1 MSLETEIS
9 QLTKAINELNANFE
23 LLINSQKTTI
33 TPPQTQ
39 AQEAQTQAQEAQTQA
54 QEAQTQAQ
62 EVPSTEPELIPAIAK
77 TMNRTRDELQAMCL
91 AATKRNAANR
101 DIIKSIMLN
110 NFEAR
115 KTGDLADNQVD
126 MCYSMIAEATQDE

>member
-1 MSLETEIS
+1 MSLENEIS
-9 QLTKAINELNANFE
+9 QLTKAINELNAKFE
-23 LLINSQKTTI
+23 LLFNSQKTTP
-33 TPPQTQ
+33 TPTPLPTPQ
-39 AQEAQTQAQEAQTQA
+39 AQ
-54 QEAQTQAQ
+54 
-62 EVPSTEPELIPAIAK
+62 PEPEQAALLPDVAK

>member
-1 MSLETEIS
+1 MSLENEIS
-9 QLTKAINELNANFE
+9 QLTKAINELNAKFE
-23 LLINSQKTTI
+23 LLFNAQSAP
-33 TPPQTQ
+33 TPQ
-39 AQEAQTQAQEAQTQA
+39 AQATPQAQ
-54 QEAQTQAQ
+54 
-62 EVPSTEPELIPAIAK
+62 PEPEQAALLPDVAK
-77 TMNRTRDELQAMCL
+77 TMSRTRDELQAMCL

>member
-9 QLTKAINELNANFE
+9 QLTKAINELNAKFE
-23 LLINSQKTTI
+23 LLFNSQKTTP
-33 TPPQTQ
+33 TPPP
-39 AQEAQTQAQEAQTQA
+39 
-54 QEAQTQAQ
+54 TQAQ
-62 EVPSTEPELIPAIAK
+62 EVPTQAQEAALLPDVAK

-91 AATKRNAANR
+91 AATKRNSANR

-115 KTGDLADNQVD
+115 KSSDLADNQVD
-126 MCYSMIAEATQDE
+126 MCYAMIAEATQDD

>member
-33 TPPQTQ
+33 TPP
-39 AQEAQTQAQEAQTQA
+39 QTQA

>member
-1 MSLETEIS
+1 MSLENEIS
-9 QLTKAINELNANFE
+9 QLTKSINELNANFE
-23 LLINSQKTTI
+23 RFFNAQSAP
-33 TPPQTQ
+33 TPQ
-39 AQEAQTQAQEAQTQA
+39 AQ
-54 QEAQTQAQ
+54 
-62 EVPSTEPELIPAIAK
+62 SSIEPEQVTLLPDVTK

-115 KTGDLADNQVD
+115 KSSDLADNQVD
-126 MCYSMIAEATQDE
+126 MCYAMIAEATQDD

>member
-1 MSLETEIS
+1 MSLENEIS

-23 LLINSQKTTI
+23 RFFNAQSAP
-33 TPPQTQ
+33 TPQ
-39 AQEAQTQAQEAQTQA
+39 AQPT
-54 QEAQTQAQ
+54 
-62 EVPSTEPELIPAIAK
+62 PISEPEQVALLPDVAK

-115 KTGDLADNQVD
+115 KSSDLADNQVD
-126 MCYSMIAEATQDE
+126 MCYAMIAEATQDD

>member
-1 MSLETEIS
+1 MSLETQIS
-9 QLTKAINELNANFE
+9 ELNATIKTLNE
-23 LLINSQKTTI
+23 TIKLLLQRGVIS
-33 TPPQTQ
+33 TPQ
-39 AQEAQTQAQEAQTQA
+39 AQTT
-54 QEAQTQAQ
+54 
-62 EVPSTEPELIPAIAK
+62 PIEPEQAALLPDVAK

-115 KTGDLADNQVD
+115 KISDLADNQVD
-126 MCYSMIAEATQDE
+126 MCYVMIAEATQDD

>member
-9 QLTKAINELNANFE
+9 QLTKAINELNAKFE
-23 LLINSQKTTI
+23 LLFNSQKTTP
-33 TPPQTQ
+33 TPPP
-39 AQEAQTQAQEAQTQA
+39 
-54 QEAQTQAQ
+54 TQAQ
-62 EVPSTEPELIPAIAK
+62 EVPTQAQEVALLPDVAK
-77 TMNRTRDELQAMCL
+77 TMNHTREDLQAMCL

-115 KTGDLADNQVD
+115 KTGDLADNQINL
-126 MCYSMIAEATQDE
+126 CYSMIAEATKD

>member
-1 MSLETEIS
+1 MSLENEIS
-9 QLTKAINELNANFE
+9 QLTKSINELNANFE
-23 LLINSQKTTI
+23 RFFNAQSAP
-33 TPPQTQ
+33 TPQ
-39 AQEAQTQAQEAQTQA
+39 AQPT
-54 QEAQTQAQ
+54 
-62 EVPSTEPELIPAIAK
+62 PISEPEQVALLPDVAK

>member
-1 MSLETEIS
+1 MSLENEIS
-9 QLTKAINELNANFE
+9 QLTKSINELNANFE
-23 LLINSQKTTI
+23 RFFNAQSAP
-33 TPPQTQ
+33 TPQ
-39 AQEAQTQAQEAQTQA
+39 AQ
-54 QEAQTQAQ
+54 
-62 EVPSTEPELIPAIAK
+62 PEPEPEQVTLLPDVTK
-77 TMNRTRDELQAMCL
+77 TMNRTRDELQTMCL

-126 MCYSMIAEATQDE
+126 MCYSMIVEATQDE

>member
-9 QLTKAINELNANFE
+9 QLTKAINELNAKFE
-23 LLINSQKTTI
+23 LLFNSQKTTP
-33 TPPQTQ
+33 TPTPLPTPQ
-39 AQEAQTQAQEAQTQA
+39 AQ
-54 QEAQTQAQ
+54 
-62 EVPSTEPELIPAIAK
+62 PEPEQAALLPDVAK

-115 KTGDLADNQVD
+115 KSSDLADNQVD
-126 MCYSMIAEATQDE
+126 MCYAMIAEATQDD

>member
-9 QLTKAINELNANFE
+9 QLTKAINELNAKFQ
-23 LLINSQKTTI
+23 LLFNSQKTTP
-33 TPPQTQ
+33 TPPPTPQ
-39 AQEAQTQAQEAQTQA
+39 AQ
-54 QEAQTQAQ
+54 
-62 EVPSTEPELIPAIAK
+62 PEPEQAALLPDVAK
-77 TMNRTRDELQAMCL
+77 TMSRTRDELQAMCL

>member
-23 LLINSQKTTI
+23 RFFNNQQTTP
-33 TPPQTQ
+33 TSTVRP
-39 AQEAQTQAQEAQTQA
+39 
-54 QEAQTQAQ
+54 TQAQ
-62 EVPSTEPELIPAIAK
+62 EVPTQAQEVPTQAQEVALLPDVAK

-91 AATKRNAANR
+91 AATKRNSANR

-115 KTGDLADNQVD
+115 KSSDLADNQVD
-126 MCYSMIAEATQDE
+126 MCYAMIAEATQDD